1 MIVRGD
7 VFEQVAVEGVARA
20 VIDQVEGLIV
30 AGVLRSGQKMPAE
43 RELAETLGVSRPK
56 LREALADLEARGL
69 IVTRHGDGTYVAN
82 LTGAALSAPMVEL
95 FARHPQA
102 FFDYLE
108 YRRESEGFAAFLA
121 ASRATAADRAILTG
135 IIAEMEAAHADSD
148 PTREADIDVEF
159 HLAIADAAHNAL
171 LNHMMASIYAL
182 MMRGVFYNRD
192 ALYGREGARDRLL
205 AQHKAIAEAIL
216 ARDPER
222 AAAAAEA
229 HIAFVQLS
237 FQGDEAQQER
247 ERIARKRLALF
258 ESEPH
263 PTTGRRRR
271 NHPAD
276 RAAIEASAPPLD
288 KTRPV

>member
-7 VFEQVAVEGVARA
+7 VFERVAVEGVARA

-43 RELAETLGVSRPK
+43 RDLAETLGVSRPK

-82 LTGAALSAPMVEL
+82 LTGAALSGPMVEL

-121 ASRATAADRAILTG
+121 AHRATDADRAILTR
-135 IIAEMEAAHADSD
+135 IIAEMEAAHADADS
-148 PTREADIDVEF
+148 TREADIDVEF
-159 HLAIADAAHNAL
+159 HVAIVDAAHNAL

-182 MMRGVFYNRD
+182 MMRGVFYNRN

-205 AQHKAIAEAIL
+205 EQHKAIAEAIL
-216 ARDPER
+216 AHDPER

-229 HIAFVQLS
+229 HIAFVQMS
-237 FQGDEAQQER
+237 FHGDKARQER
-247 ERIARKRLALF
+247 DRIARKRLALF
-258 ESEPH
+258 EGETH

-271 NHPAD
+271 TL
-276 RAAIEASAPPLD
+276 AAGQSAIDEASASLD
-288 KTRPV
+288 RTRDI

>member
-121 ASRATAADRAILTG
+121 A
-135 IIAEMEAAHADSD
+135 
-148 PTREADIDVEF
+148 
-159 HLAIADAAHNAL
+159 
-171 LNHMMASIYAL
+171 
-182 MMRGVFYNRD
+182 
-192 ALYGREGARDRLL
+192 
-205 AQHKAIAEAIL
+205 
-216 ARDPER
+216 
-222 AAAAAEA
+222 
-229 HIAFVQLS
+229 
-237 FQGDEAQQER
+237 
-247 ERIARKRLALF
+247 
-258 ESEPH
+258 
-263 PTTGRRRR
+263 
-271 NHPAD
+271 
-276 RAAIEASAPPLD
+276 
-288 KTRPV
+288 